1 VQDRVTVR
9 RGLRDRF
16 LADRAAG
23 AAAIFDGEL
32 LAEILAEPGIDDARG
47 GVGAACRW
55 IRDHHPY
62 RTRRPIGLRVRAANE
77 WRCRQSS

>member
-1 VQDRVTVR
+1 VQDHVAVR

-23 AAAIFDGEL
+23 ATAIFDGEL

-47 GVGAACRW
+47 GVGAARGR
-55 IRDHHPY
+55 IRHHHPH
-62 RTRRPIGLRVRAANE
+62 RTRRPIGLRIRRARADK
-77 WRCRQSS
+77 RHRR